1 MAEARK
7 GTNAPNER
15 EATHPTS
22 ECRFE
27 KRLVK
32 RSKGCEPKEREGGGG
47 RRVTISQ

>member
-7 GTNAPNER
+7 GANAPSER

-32 RSKGCEPKEREGGGG
+32 RSKDVSPRKGREKEAGG
-47 RRVTISQ
+47 